1 MREGRRSNSKR
12 KLVASESLRDCQPV
26 RTPSRRTEP
35 KPLPLLTSNLSYSAY
50 LRYQDVGTKDIPK
63 TSTKRRPP
71 GRNSRLQRKESERYK
86 DENVVVV
93 NDNVVKHSGDENKR
107 HKSANNLNPFHHDFN
122 KVIENPFLRAQ
133 EMSLSTELTEV
144 TDDLPDTVSES
155 SLSVSMWEVGPLF
168 CNQMKLKG
176 TKKLPCSAKIH
187 FPQYLQNIDSCG
199 GDPRGDRQHRHR
211 GHLRLGRGLRPLPQN
226 EGRTTNLA
234 N

>member
-1 MREGRRSNSKR
+1 MREGRRSNSRR
-12 KLVASESLRDCQPV
+12 KLVASESLRENDHQPV

-93 NDNVVKHSGDENKR
+93 SDNVVKHSGDENKR

-168 CNQMKLKG
+168 CNQMK
-176 TKKLPCSAKIH
+176 
-187 FPQYLQNIDSCG
+187 
-199 GDPRGDRQHRHR
+199 
-211 GHLRLGRGLRPLPQN
+211 
-226 EGRTTNLA
+226 
-234 N
+234 

>member
-12 KLVASESLRDCQPV
+12 KLVASESLRENDHQLV

-93 NDNVVKHSGDENKR
+93 NDNVVKHSDDENKR

-144 TDDLPDTVSES
+144 TDDLPDTASES

-168 CNQMKLKG
+168 CSQMK
-176 TKKLPCSAKIH
+176 
-187 FPQYLQNIDSCG
+187 
-199 GDPRGDRQHRHR
+199 
-211 GHLRLGRGLRPLPQN
+211 
-226 EGRTTNLA
+226 
-234 N
+234 